1 MIAAAG
7 IGVAEVA
14 MFTADLYAQTGNLM
28 DLCDIRKLIYCVI
41 AFIAIRKIDVHPVV
55 FIGISAVV
63 GIVVG
68 F

>member
-1 MIAAAG
+1 
-7 IGVAEVA
+7 
-14 MFTADLYAQTGNLM
+14 MFETIIPTEPS
-28 DLCDIRKLIYCVI
+28 VI